1 MVLRADLTVIV
12 EASGDDDGDETYVA
26 TVLYAPSSTSEW
38 ALAPLWTPNAT
49 LALDSDGL
57 LVAPITRLPASYLK
71 PDNSA
76 GLSWNLRC
84 QAFCFSWH
92 FSFELKVAKRF
103 LHSWTFLSALVW
115 TI

>member
-57 LVAPITRLPASYLK
+57 LVAPITVYRLRPGTEYAT
-71 PDNSA
+71 SA
-76 GLSWNLRC
+76 R
-84 QAFCFSWH
+84 ARRAR
-92 FSFELKVAKRF
+92 ERP
-103 LHSWTFLSALVW
+103 
-115 TI
+115 